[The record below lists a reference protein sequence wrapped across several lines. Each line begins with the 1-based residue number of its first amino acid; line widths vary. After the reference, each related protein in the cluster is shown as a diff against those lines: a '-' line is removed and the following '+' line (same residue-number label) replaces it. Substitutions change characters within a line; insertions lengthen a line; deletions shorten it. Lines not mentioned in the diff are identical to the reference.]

1 MLRKLNS
8 HTWKKLWKSD
18 VCELNDNF
26 VFQTFWFQS
35 VHEPNTKTDFWK
47 KFVTSSWSE
56 LPRYRNFWPSHQHTR
71 FFRLKPGQKNTFT
84 FRNREGQFLFAK
96 FFAQHIILMHTI
108 SCCPSKS
115 SAKMASLIFVS
126 FPSCIIGIFHTFQ
139 NYWVVDSN
147 FILTSF

>member
-1 MLRKLNS
+1 MYVSLMTILFFRPFDFRVYMNPTQK
-8 HTWKKLWKSD
+8 
-18 VCELNDNF
+18 
-26 VFQTFWFQS
+26 QI
-35 VHEPNTKTDFWK
+35 FWK

-56 LPRYRNFWPSHQHTR
+56 LPRYRNFWPSHQRTR

-115 SAKMASLIFVS
+115 SAKIASLIFVS
-126 FPSCIIGIFHTFQ
+126 YPSCIIGIFHMFQ
-139 NYWVVDSN
+139 NYWVEDSN
-147 FILTSF
+147 FILMSF